1 MSRWKIFLM
10 VAVLAIIGGIAVGV
24 YMYNKP
30 HENIAQMTPDYVVN
44 AKDIVS
50 EFAQNEA
57 NASSKYIGRIVEVSG
72 LVVDKTTDAGGSITF
87 SLDDS
92 MSGVS
97 CTVDS
102 ADVNPNKPL
111 LDKITVGDSA
121 VFRGRCD
128 GMLTD
133 IQLSRCVPI
142 K

>member
-1 MSRWKIFLM
+1 MGRWKI
-10 VAVLAIIGGIAVGV
+10 VLIVVVLVIIGGIAAGV

-30 HENIAQMTPDYVVN
+30 HKNIANMTPEYVVN

-50 EFAQNEA
+50 EFAKNEA

-72 LVVDKTTDAGGSITF
+72 LVVDKTADVGGSITF
-87 SLDDS
+87 SLNDP

-102 ADVNPNKPL
+102 ADVSSNKPL
-111 LDKITVGDSA
+111 LDKIAVGDSA

>member
-1 MSRWKIFLM
+1 MSRWKI
-10 VAVLAIIGGIAVGV
+10 VLIVVVLVLIGGIAVGV

-30 HENIAQMTPDYVVN
+30 HKNIANMTPEYVVN

-50 EFAQNEA
+50 EFAKNEA

-72 LVVDKTTDAGGSITF
+72 LVVDKTADVGGSITF
-87 SLDDS
+87 SLNDP

-102 ADVNPNKPL
+102 ADVSPNKLL